1 MKRTPFKPP
10 SDRPSRSS
18 SLKGGDASKPRSSGL
33 SRSSSLKDG
42 SANKTRSSSP
52 KDGSAPKKKPSL
64 SPWEQQK
71 EAAKRSA
78 LNALKRARRSAEKAG
93 VSLSEW
99 EGEFLDSVGERIRE
113 HGRAFA
119 DPEKGAPGQALS
131 AMQGRKLKEI
141 TAKSKGEETRP
152 WMRKAKAR
160 E

>member
-1 MKRTPFKPP
+1 MKRTPFKPGGGLAP
-10 SDRPSRSS
+10 TGG
-18 SLKGGDASKPRSSGL
+18 KGGGSKTPP
-33 SRSSSLKDG
+33 
-42 SANKTRSSSP
+42 SP
-52 KDGSAPKKKPSL
+52 FEAQRD
-64 SPWEQQK
+64 
-71 EAAKRSA
+71 AAKRAA

-99 EGEFLDSVGERIRE
+99 EGEFLDSVSDRVKT

-141 TAKSKGEETRP
+141 AAKAKGEQPKRR
-152 WMRKAKAR
+152 WGRKKN